1 MAQFGAK
8 KLAQFSGIGRDE
20 LPWARRYCAVFAGA
34 PQNVVLEFDEK
45 AAGGARKIVFVRFA
59 GGKKADGSGD
69 AGATTVTVA
78 GPVETS
84 QGASEEG
91 QRLGVAG
98 HADPGGVCNFLDF
111 EARRLDFAKDAT
123 EGEGGW

>member
-1 MAQFGAK
+1 MFT
-8 KLAQFSGIGRDE
+8 
-20 LPWARRYCAVFAGA
+20 GA

-45 AAGGARKIVFVRFA
+45 AAGGARKIIFVGFA
-59 GGKKADGSGD
+59 GGNKANGSGD
-69 AGATTVTVA
+69 ARVTGVTVA

-91 QRLGVAG
+91 QRLGMAG

-111 EARRLDFAKDAT
+111 EARRLEFAKDAT

>member
-1 MAQFGAK
+1 
-8 KLAQFSGIGRDE
+8 
-20 LPWARRYCAVFAGA
+20 
-34 PQNVVLEFDEK
+34 VLEFDEK
-45 AAGGARKIVFVRFA
+45 AAGGARKVVFVRFA

-69 AGATTVTVA
+69 AGVTAVTVA

-98 HADPGGVCNFLDF
+98 HADPGRVCNFLDF
-111 EARRLDFAKDAT
+111 EARRLEFAEDAT

>member
-1 MAQFGAK
+1 
-8 KLAQFSGIGRDE
+8 
-20 LPWARRYCAVFAGA
+20 VFAGA

-45 AAGGARKIVFVRFA
+45 AAGGARKVVFVRFA

-69 AGATTVTVA
+69 AGVTAVTVA
-78 GPVETS
+78 GPVETG

-111 EARRLDFAKDAT
+111 EARRLEFAKDAT
-123 EGEGGW
+123 DGEGGW